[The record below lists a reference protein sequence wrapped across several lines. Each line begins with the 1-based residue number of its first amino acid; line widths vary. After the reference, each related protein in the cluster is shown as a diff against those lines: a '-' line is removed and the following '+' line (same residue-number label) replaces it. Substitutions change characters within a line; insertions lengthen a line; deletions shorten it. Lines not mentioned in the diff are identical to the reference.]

1 VAAAALAG
9 CRGQPRQ
16 PSVLLIS
23 IDALRADR
31 LTVYGHPRPTSPFLA
46 ELAASGAVFE
56 NAFVNT
62 HGTTTSHTTMLS
74 GLYQGTHGVGMESS
88 SDVVRAPIP
97 AAVPLLQETLRAAG
111 YATIGITDG
120 GNVGRKFGFA
130 RGFDVFDDRGGGIRW
145 TGPRLERALAE
156 ARRERPAAPVFA
168 FFHTYAVHSPY
179 DPSPEHRRLLGVPD
193 SVPPATT
200 RLLRDH
206 VQDAERLGGARLAEI
221 SALYDAEIRQA
232 DDELRALFQ
241 RLRSA
246 GVLENCLVIVTSD
259 HGEEFGEH
267 GGLLHRGLLYD
278 ELLRV
283 PLLVAGD
290 GRPGGRRETRLV
302 STVDIVPSI
311 LGHVGLPVPRG
322 LPGRSFL
329 APARAGSE
337 ERVFAQYG
345 GSRFAVRTA
354 AWKLI
359 ASQSGRLEL
368 YDLTSDPGERQNLAD
383 VQVEA
388 RERLRGALQEWK
400 AQQRPV
406 AQSGP
411 ELTLEAE
418 EIERLRALGYL
429 GGN

>member
-1 VAAAALAG
+1 MAGAALAG
-9 CRGQPRQ
+9 CRDEPRR
-16 PSVLLIS
+16 PSVLLVS

-31 LTVYGHPRPTSPFLA
+31 LTVYGYPRPTSPFLA
-46 ELAASGAVFE
+46 ELGASGTVFA

-88 SDVVRAPIP
+88 SDVVRSPIP
-97 AAVPLLQETLRAAG
+97 AAVPLVQELLRAAG

-120 GNVGRKFGFA
+120 GNVGKKFGFA
-130 RGFDVFDDRGGGIRW
+130 RGFEVFDDRGGGIRW

-156 ARRERPAAPVFA
+156 ARSQRPAAPVFA

-179 DPSPEHRRLLGVPD
+179 DPAPEYRRLLGIPD
-193 SVPPATT
+193 SVEPATT

-206 VQDAERLGGARLAEI
+206 VQDAERLGGDRLAAI

-232 DDELRALFQ
+232 DDELRALFA
-241 RLRSA
+241 RLRSS
-246 GVLENCLVIVTSD
+246 GVLDNCLVIVTSD

-267 GGLLHRGLLYD
+267 GGLLHRGLLYE

-290 GRPGGRRETRLV
+290 GGPGGRRETRLV

-311 LGHVGLPVPRG
+311 LGHVGVPLPRG

-329 APARAGSE
+329 APARGGGE

-345 GSRFAVRTA
+345 GSRFAVRTP

-359 ASQSGRLEL
+359 ASQSGKLEL
-368 YDLTSDPGERQNLAD
+368 YDLASDPGERENLAE
-383 VQVEA
+383 V
-388 RERLRGALQEWK
+388 REEVRDRLRGALEEWRSR
-400 AQQRPV
+400 QRPV

-411 ELTLEAE
+411 ELAFEAE

-429 GGN
+429 GGQ